1 MMASTDICLPKKGV
15 VNVYSDSGT
24 GKSTF
29 FSKKG
34 HVQFDHENL
43 KTKEKTIDF
52 LQKMKYS
59 MFPLVLDDYDIVK
72 YTSGVKEFAKGMF
85 PRGTFYVIST
95 ERIEQDWVDQW
106 YKFPG
111 VPVHDFA
118 MEMGISD
125 EKAQGL
131 LVKTRGNMTAVRM
144 DIHNFSSQRDN
155 FETAKEYLQGLLRD
169 PMPSSNLNK
178 YLTEHGNTFGII
190 QENYIF
196 SEGTSIDLLADIAN
210 DFSEAHMIDVKMY
223 SDVSW
228 DLMPYFN
235 LHACIMPASKLP
247 SDLEL
252 ERPASMWTK
261 YSNMCMKM
269 NRFKK
274 LKVRL
279 DDISLWILKANNGDP
294 LEQFDSYDIDS
305 FNQLAIGTRI
315 QQKITNKLKKESQRR
330 RL

>member
-1 MMASTDICLPKKGV
+1 MASTDICIPKKGV
-15 VNVYSDSGT
+15 VNVYGDSGT

-34 HVQFDHENL
+34 HIQFDHENL
-43 KTKEKTIDF
+43 KTKEKTLDF
-52 LQKMKYS
+52 LQKMRYS

-72 YTSGVKEFAKGMF
+72 STSGVKEFTKGMF

-95 ERIEQDWVDQW
+95 ERIEQNWVDQW

-111 VPVHDFA
+111 VPIHDFA

-125 EKAQGL
+125 ERAQEL
-131 LVKTRGNMTAVRM
+131 LIKTRGNMTSVRM
-144 DIHNFSSQRDN
+144 DLHNFGSQRDN
-155 FETAKEYLQGLLRD
+155 FETAKEYLRSLLRD
-169 PMPSSNLNK
+169 PMPSGNLNK

-190 QENYIF
+190 HENYIY
-196 SEGTSIDLLADIAN
+196 TDASIDLLADISN
-210 DFSEAHMIDVKMY
+210 DFSVANLIDVKMY

-228 DLMPYFN
+228 DLMPFFN
-235 LHACIMPASKLP
+235 LHACIIPASKLP
-247 SDLEL
+247 EDLVMD
-252 ERPASMWTK
+252 RPASIWTK

-274 LKVRL
+274 LNIRL
-279 DDISLWILKANNGDP
+279 DTIPLWILKANNGDP

-305 FNQLAIGTRI
+305 LNQLAIGTRI
-315 QQKITNKLKKESQRR
+315 QQKITNKLKKESLRR